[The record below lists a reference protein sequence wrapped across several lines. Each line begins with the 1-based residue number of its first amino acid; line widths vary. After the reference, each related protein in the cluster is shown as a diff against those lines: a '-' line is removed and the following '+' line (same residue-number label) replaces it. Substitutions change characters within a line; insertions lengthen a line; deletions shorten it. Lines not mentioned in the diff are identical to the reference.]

1 MARIVNEYDTVK
13 LESVVRGYYKFTAYQ
28 TAGTNRSVTSVQRF
42 SGPAGFRV
50 GENKTAFLWSPPYSP
65 AGPEYSKAI
74 RSAQW
79 SISARP
85 AVIYQHHTKTYYAP
99 IGATR

>member
-1 MARIVNEYDTVK
+1 MVLVK
-13 LESVVRGYYKFTAYQ
+13 VESVVRGFFKFTAYQ
-28 TAGTNRSVTSVQRF
+28 SAGANRSVTSVQRF
-42 SGPAGFRV
+42 SGPAGFSV
-50 GENKTAFLWSPPYSP
+50 GVKKNAFLWSPSVSP
-65 AGPEYSKAI
+65 AGPEYSTTI

-85 AVIYQHHTKTYYAP
+85 AVIYQHHTKTYYAL